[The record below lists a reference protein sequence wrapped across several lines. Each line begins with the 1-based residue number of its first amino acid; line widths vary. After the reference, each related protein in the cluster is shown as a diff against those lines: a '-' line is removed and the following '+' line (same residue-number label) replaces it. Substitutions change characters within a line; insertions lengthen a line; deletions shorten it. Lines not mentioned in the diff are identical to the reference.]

1 MGRIGFSPGSFSFSF
16 RPQACGSNHPG
27 KRRIQMKV
35 RFGLVIVGVGF
46 FGISQVIN
54 AQCPQICDPDGNTSL
69 GFFALSSDTTGG
81 NNTAIGFQAMNL
93 NTTGSSGTATGY
105 HALINNTTGGNNT
118 AIGAQ
123 ALQAN
128 TIGSSNTAN
137 GASALFSNTTG
148 FANTATGITALA
160 LNTTG
165 GFNTATGAGALNLNT
180 TGGSNTAS
188 GYFALFSN
196 TTGFSNT
203 ATGVQA
209 LFNNTIGG
217 DNTAT
222 GFGALDSNTTGN
234 NNTAIG
240 FSALNSNTTGNNNT
254 AIGIDALFNN
264 TTGSTN
270 IALGFLA
277 GVNLTTG
284 SNNIYIGT
292 SGGSSGESAK
302 IRIGTQ
308 GTQTAT
314 FIAGISGV
322 TVPGGVGVIV
332 GTNGKLG
339 TTTSSAR
346 YKDNIEPMDK
356 ASEVIHSLQPVTFRY
371 KHELDPA
378 ASPQFGLV
386 AEEVAKVHPDLVAR
400 DEEGKPYTVRY
411 EAVNAMLLNE
421 FLKEHRRIDEQ
432 ARQVQEQEAINS
444 MLESTVARQQKE
456 IRALTTS
463 L

>member
-196 TTGFSNT
+196 TTGS
-203 ATGVQA
+203 
-209 LFNNTIGG
+209 
-217 DNTAT
+217 
-222 GFGALDSNTTGN
+222 
-234 NNTAIG
+234 NNTANG
-240 FSALNSNTTGNNNT
+240 FNALNSNTTGNNNT
-254 AIGIDALFNN
+254 AIGIDALVSN

>member
-16 RPQACGSNHPG
+16 RPQTCGSNHPG

-196 TTGFSNT
+196 TTGSNNTANGASALNNNTTGFSNT
-203 ATGVQA
+203 ATGIQA
-209 LFNNTIGG
+209 LFNNTIGS
-217 DNTAT
+217 D
-222 GFGALDSNTTGN
+222 
-234 NNTAIG
+234 
-240 FSALNSNTTGNNNT
+240 
-254 AIGIDALFNN
+254 
-264 TTGSTN
+264 N

-346 YKDNIEPMDK
+346 YKEQIKPMDK
-356 ASEVIHSLQPVTFRY
+356 MSEAIHSLRPVTFRY
-371 KHELDPA
+371 KQELDPEGIL
-378 ASPQFGLV
+378 QFGLV

-421 FLKEHRRIDEQ
+421 FLKEHRRVEEQSSEIRELQATVAELKSTLKEQ
-432 ARQVQEQEAINS
+432 AAQIRKVSAQLTLSKPAPY
-444 MLESTVARQQKE
+444 LVAKDR
-456 IRALTTS
+456 
-463 L
+463 

>member
-16 RPQACGSNHPG
+16 RPQTCGSNHPG

-118 AIGAQ
+118 A
-123 ALQAN
+123 
-128 TIGSSNTAN
+128 
-137 GASALFSNTTG
+137 
-148 FANTATGITALA
+148 
-160 LNTTG
+160 
-165 GFNTATGAGALNLNT
+165 TGAGALNLNT

-188 GYFALFSN
+188 GYFALFSNTTGSNNTANGASALNNN

-222 GFGALDSNTTGN
+222 GFGALESNTTGN
-234 NNTAIG
+234 NNTANG
-240 FSALNSNTTGNNNT
+240 LNALNSNTTGNNNT

-356 ASEVIHSLQPVTFRY
+356 MSEAIHSLRPVTFRY
-371 KHELDPA
+371 KQELDPEGIL
-378 ASPQFGLV
+378 QFGLV
-386 AEEVAKVHPDLVAR
+386 AEEVAKVHPDLIAR

-421 FLKEHRRIDEQ
+421 FLKEHRRVEEQSSEIRELQATVAELKSTLKEQ
-432 ARQVQEQEAINS
+432 AAQIRKVSAQLTLSKPAPY
-444 MLESTVARQQKE
+444 LVAKDR
-456 IRALTTS
+456 
-463 L
+463 